1 MELTIFERRT
11 KMEEEIKSL
20 LEEEIDAQIR
30 ELSSLQ
36 AGSKEKSSAIDDLT
50 KLYKLKIEETKTKWE
65 INERYDN
72 RDSDIQL
79 KKDQLAEQVRDRYF
93 RLGIE
98 AAGIVLPL
106 MFYAVWMKRGFKFEE
121 NGTYTSTTF
130 RGLFNRFR
138 PTK

>member
-1 MELTIFERRT
+1 
-11 KMEEEIKSL
+11 MEEEIKSL

-36 AGSKEKSSAIDDLT
+36 VGSKEKSSAIDDLT

-65 INERYDN
+65 INEKYDN
-72 RDSDIQL
+72 RDSDVQL
-79 KKDQLAEQVRDRYF
+79 KKDQLAEQAMDRYF

-106 MFYAVWMKRGFKFEE
+106 IFYAVWMKRGFKFEE